1 MSNSYLNNRRRIRL
15 VVLVLVFFI
24 IIFTVVFT
32 TKKATAKREG
42 INIKRVTNVEIQKG
56 DTLWSIA
63 SEYMSDE
70 YKDLYEYID
79 EIMLSNGLVSDTIH
93 AGNYIIVPY
102 YIDWAGQIPFKA
114 TYKAA
119 DIVMKLIM
127 KLI

>member
-63 SEYMSDE
+63 SEYMSD
-70 YKDLYEYID
+70 
-79 EIMLSNGLVSDTIH
+79 
-93 AGNYIIVPY
+93 
-102 YIDWAGQIPFKA
+102 
-114 TYKAA
+114 
-119 DIVMKLIM
+119 
-127 KLI
+127 